1 MQIGIVIHNLQ
12 LMDSPQT
19 VKDILTL
26 LSRENCI
33 NACLCGTMGK
43 VAAIDAGL
51 ESLID
56 IEQFLKPSACIE
68 ALFGSND
75 LVCLLNH
82 GRELQTGRTFGRIVV
97 SNINNSE
104 EKPLIQIERP
114 GCLDGELIPWNRA
127 ADPHAKKLANLLNL
141 KISSPPLPVNNIEI
155 TNQGKRVMRKISTF
169 PGANIMVEGIV
180 VGKAASSEV
189 VLVAE
194 NGFLTSMEGGTIKEQ
209 GIEILHK
216 HGERVPVD
224 LSRAWV
230 KTAGSRKSL
239 EVCKSPM
246 GDKTEGIAKTNPLK
260 KSFLQEKT
268 PEGRVKVILIDHCA
282 EHSFE
287 MMEGAG
293 LAITV
298 GDDTTELAGN
308 IFSRFGIPILGIT
321 DGDCDELATAVSYAP
336 CSLVLRLKPGE
347 DDEFGRKLQQD
358 IFSGE
363 HAAFFE
369 DIESLKLR
377 IINLAENSL
386 ESISEY

>member
-56 IEQFLKPSACIE
+56 IEQFQKPSACIE
-68 ALFGSND
+68 SLFGSND

-97 SNINNSE
+97 SHIQNPD

-114 GCLDGELIPWNRA
+114 GCLDGELISWNQA
-127 ADPHAKKLANLLNL
+127 ADPHAKKLSGLLNL
-141 KISSPPLPVNNIEI
+141 KISPPPLPANTIEVS
-155 TNQGKRVMRKISTF
+155 NQGKRVLRRISTF

-180 VGKAASSEV
+180 VGKATSSEV
-189 VLVAE
+189 ALVSE
-194 NGFLTSMEGGTIKEQ
+194 NGFLTSMEGGIIKDQ

-216 HGERVPVD
+216 HRERVPVD

-230 KTAGSRKSL
+230 KTTASRKSPT
-239 EVCKSPM
+239 VCKSLTE
-246 GDKTEGIAKTNPLK
+246 DKSEGRAKTSFLK
-260 KSFLQEKT
+260 KRFLQEKI
-268 PEGRVKVILIDHCA
+268 PEGKVKVILIDHCA
-282 EHSFE
+282 ERSFE
-287 MMEGAG
+287 MMEGTG
-293 LAITV
+293 LAITI

-308 IFSRFGIPILGIT
+308 ILSRFGIPVLGIM

-336 CSLVLRLKPGE
+336 GSLILHLKLGK

-377 IINLAENSL
+377 IINIADNSL

>member
-26 LSRENCI
+26 LSRDNCI
-33 NACLCGTMGK
+33 NACLCGTLGK

-51 ESLID
+51 EDLIE

-68 ALFGSND
+68 NLFGPND

-82 GRELQTGRTFGRIVV
+82 GRELQTGRTFGSIVV
-97 SNINNSE
+97 SNIKNPD

-114 GCLDGELIPWNRA
+114 GCFDGELIPWNRA
-127 ADPHAKKLANLLNL
+127 AGPHAKILSDLLNL
-141 KISSPPLPVNNIEI
+141 KISPPPLPLNNIEI
-155 TNQGKRVMRKISTF
+155 SNQGKRVVRKISTF

-180 VGKAASSEV
+180 VGKATSPEV

-194 NGFLTSMEGGTIKEQ
+194 NGFLTSIGGGTIKEQ

-224 LSRAWV
+224 LVRAWV
-230 KTAGSRKSL
+230 KTSASRKSKDA
-239 EVCKSPM
+239 CKNPHEK
-246 GDKTEGIAKTNPLK
+246 KTRGLAKNPPLK
-260 KSFLQEKT
+260 QSFLQEQN
-268 PEGRVKVILIDHCA
+268 PVGGVKVILIDHCA
-282 EHSFE
+282 ERSFE
-287 MMEGAG
+287 LIEAAG
-293 LAITV
+293 LAITI

-308 IFSRFGIPILGIT
+308 ILSRFGIPVLGVT
-321 DGDCDELATAVSYAP
+321 DGDCDELATAVNYAP
-336 CSLVLRLKPGE
+336 GSLVLHLKPQM
-347 DDEFGRKLQQD
+347 DDELGRKLQHEL
-358 IFSGE
+358 FSGE
-363 HAAFFE
+363 YTGFFTNLE
-369 DIESLKLR
+369 DLKR
-377 IINLAENSL
+377 RVITLAENSL

>member
-26 LSRENCI
+26 ISRENCI
-33 NACLCGTMGK
+33 NACLCGTLGK

-56 IEQFLKPSACIE
+56 IKQFLKPSACIE
-68 ALFGSND
+68 SLFESND

-97 SNINNSE
+97 SHIQNPE
-104 EKPLIQIERP
+104 KKPLIQIERP

-127 ADPHAKKLANLLNL
+127 ADPYAKKLSGLLNL
-141 KISSPPLPVNNIEI
+141 KISPPPMPVNTIE
-155 TNQGKRVMRKISTF
+155 TSNQGRHVLRRISTF

-180 VGKAASSEV
+180 VGKATSSEV
-189 VLVAE
+189 TLVSE
-194 NGFLTSMEGGTIKEQ
+194 NGFLTSIEGGNIKEQ

-224 LSRAWV
+224 LSGAWV
-230 KTAGSRKSL
+230 KTTASRKSPD
-239 EVCKSPM
+239 VCKSLM
-246 GDKTEGIAKTNPLK
+246 ECKTEGIAKTTSLK

-268 PEGRVKVILIDHCA
+268 PEGGVKVILIDHCA

-287 MMEGAG
+287 MMKGTG

-336 CSLVLRLKPGE
+336 CSLVLRLKPGK
-347 DDEFGRKLQQD
+347 DDEFGKKLQQD